1 MFRIGK
7 FGKKVVS
14 AVIAGAVVLGTLAV
28 YPSETKSRV
37 FAAANVLDYDSASSV
52 NYNTILGRAT
62 DYGLLV
68 GTMNQTGH
76 METTLAMIS
85 FCGASFSSSPITVNT
100 KATSPTSIL
109 PAKHLPT

>member
-7 FGKKVVS
+7 FGKKLVS

-37 FAAANVLDYDSASSV
+37 FAAANVLDYDSASTV

-76 METTLAMIS
+76 METTFATNKYIGETNNDVDLAGEAPSSIII
-85 FCGASFSSSPITVNT
+85 ASVE
-100 KATSPTSIL
+100 
-109 PAKHLPT
+109 